1 MSHAHPKP
9 LQDAIQI
16 ICSIKYYY
24 VIIRSLIPRSA
35 AEPYTNTNLA
45 VSHIDLLIIA
55 IT

>member
-1 MSHAHPKP
+1 MSHAHTKP
-9 LQDAIQI
+9 LLDAIHF

-35 AEPYTNTNLA
+35 AGPYTNTNLA
-45 VSHIDLLIIA
+45 VSHIDSLIIA